1 MWSPEKAPPGKI
13 LIKFFKPKFIKMK
26 KVLLFVG
33 AAAVMASCSQEEL
46 IPNEAAQN
54 AVVKGIVFETGAP
67 AQDETRGELHY
78 SEASG
83 KYHFGWYAEHDK
95 INIYA
100 TNVVA
105 QKIIGVTGQDGS
117 GNDIIENIANAD
129 AKGVL
134 STQNTT
140 DWYNITSICQP
151 AVYRS
156 TTSGARGFFTANSD
170 QDWISFNLNNSQKVM
185 AVATYPTSTI
195 LAEVRVKG
203 NRAYESGWKYYTD
216 QIDWAKIN
224 ATVPN
229 EQKGVFDYV
238 SAPMYSI
245 SEGTRANRYESVG
258 EKISLGFKRAF
269 PVIKFSGVANN
280 DTYNND
286 LGNLVSIKLTSNGG
300 NKDGYSFGP
309 RQLAGN
315 ATYQTNNN
323 ATTNITGAS
332 NVVTVN
338 ISDGKWTSN
347 KAVYMA
353 ILPVKNE
360 GVKSDSSR
368 KNIPDNMMIEYEY
381 QNITLRYPLEAPN
394 AWTTPNQVVEA
405 PALDIAAKYPYIVTK
420 GAAGNERKLIVNT
433 GALPAIYNVGGTNYI
448 IWDDANSV
456 TQWLNNDLKNQKV
469 IPVANVT
476 EIEVRSGAN
485 VIDGNGYGNIRN
497 YTNLKTLRIKNNTT
511 TLVRNALN
519 GLNSLETLELTNVT
533 NVEYN
538 NGDTPVDVGGLKN
551 VYMPAYDFSQR
562 VNLTKAILGADLE
575 VLDMRGVAS
584 MKQVYPKEGMTL
596 MNYTNLQNVTVQD
609 GVILGPEAFKG
620 CAQLTRVN
628 GKVFLDGYSEF
639 EGCANVNYINLSD
652 GTKIPEYSFKGAAAL
667 TSIKANGVNIAP
679 QTIGISAFQGA
690 TALENINLGSTT
702 TIGANAFNGCT
713 NFKGVYD
720 NNKQIWTLD
729 VNAATIGASAFEST
743 AVQYVKFSNLNKV
756 EGNLLNGASDL
767 TQLKFAKT
775 ITFAEGAYNNAGT
788 TFGTSGNI
796 TLFVN
801 PGQETEANKL
811 KVKYSNKVVKD
822 VTFKTIVKE

>member
-1 MWSPEKAPPGKI
+1 
-13 LIKFFKPKFIKMK
+13 MK

-33 AAAVMASCSQEEL
+33 AAAVMASCSQDEL
-46 IPNEAAQN
+46 IPNDVAQN
-54 AVVKGIVFETGAP
+54 AAVKGIVFETGAP

-78 SEASG
+78 SDESG

-105 QKIIGVTGQDGS
+105 QEIGDPNTANVDG
-117 GNDIIENIANAD
+117 
-129 AKGVL
+129 KGVL
-134 STQNTT
+134 RNATNTNWNEFDVT
-140 DWYNITSICQP
+140 ATP
-151 AVYRS
+151 AVYKS

-170 QDWISFNLNNSQKVM
+170 QDWISFNLQNNQKVM
-185 AVATYPTSTI
+185 AVATYPTSTTLQRI
-195 LAEVRVKG
+195 RLKDERVK
-203 NRAYESGWKYYTD
+203 ESGVWKYYTD
-216 QIDWAKIN
+216 QIQWAKIN
-224 ATVPN
+224 ATVPS
-229 EQKGVFDYV
+229 EQNGVFDYV

-258 EKISLGFKRAF
+258 EKISLSFKRAF

-300 NKDGYSFGP
+300 NKDGYSFAS

-315 ATYQTNNN
+315 AVYQTNNN
-323 ATTNITGAS
+323 ETTNITGAS

-338 ISDGKWTSN
+338 ISDGNWTSN

-360 GVKSDSSR
+360 GVKSDGSK
-368 KNIPDNMMIEYEY
+368 KNIPDNMVIEYEY
-381 QNITLRYPLEAPN
+381 ANITLRYPLEAPN
-394 AWTTPNQVVEA
+394 AWTTPNQIVEA

-420 GAAGNERKLIVNT
+420 GTAGEERKLIVNT
-433 GALPAIYNVGGTNYI
+433 GALPTVYEVGGIKYI
-448 IWDDANSV
+448 IWDDANSTTV
-456 TQWLNNDLKNQKV
+456 WINNSLKNQKV
-469 IPVANVT
+469 IPVTNVS

-485 VIDGNGYGNIRN
+485 VIDGNGYTNIRN

-511 TLVRNALN
+511 TLVNNALYN
-519 GLNSLETLELTNVT
+519 LTNLETLELTNVT
-533 NVEYN
+533 NVQYN
-538 NGDTPVDVGGLKN
+538 NGDTPVDLSGLKN

-575 VLDMRGVAS
+575 RLDMRGVAS

-596 MNYTNLQNVTVQD
+596 MNYSNLQQVTVQD

-620 CAQLTRVN
+620 CINLTTVN
-628 GKVFLDGYSEF
+628 GKVFLGGYSEF
-639 EGCANVNYINLSD
+639 ENCASVNNINLSD
-652 GTKIPEYSFKGAAAL
+652 GTNIPEYSFKGATTLAN
-667 TSIKANGVNIAP
+667 IWANGVNIAP

-690 TALENINLGSTT
+690 TALENINLGNTT

-743 AVQYVKFSNLNKV
+743 AVQYVKFSNLTTV
-756 EGNLLNGASDL
+756 EGNLLNGASSL
-767 TQLKFAKT
+767 IQLKFAKK
-775 ITFAEGAYNNAGT
+775 ITFAEAAYNNEGT

-811 KVKYSNKVVKD
+811 KVKYSNKAVKD

>member
-1 MWSPEKAPPGKI
+1 
-13 LIKFFKPKFIKMK
+13 
-26 KVLLFVG
+26 
-33 AAAVMASCSQEEL
+33 MASCSQDEL
-46 IPNEAAQN
+46 IPNDVAQN
-54 AVVKGIVFETGAP
+54 AAVKGIVFETGAP

-78 SEASG
+78 SEESG

-105 QKIIGVTGQDGS
+105 QKIGDPNTANVDGKGILWNATNTNWSEFDVT
-117 GNDIIENIANAD
+117 A
-129 AKGVL
+129 
-134 STQNTT
+134 T
-140 DWYNITSICQP
+140 P
-151 AVYRS
+151 AVYKS

-170 QDWISFNLNNSQKVM
+170 QDWISFNLQNNQKVM
-185 AVATYPTSTI
+185 AVATYPTSTTLQRI
-195 LAEVRVKG
+195 RLKDERVR
-203 NRAYESGWKYYTD
+203 ESGVWKYYTN
-216 QIDWAKIN
+216 QIQWAKIN
-224 ATVPN
+224 ATVPS
-229 EQKGVFDYV
+229 EQNGVFDYV

-258 EKISLGFKRAF
+258 EKISLSFKRAF

-300 NKDGYSFGP
+300 NKDGYSFAQ

-315 ATYQTNNN
+315 AVYQTNNN
-323 ATTNITGAS
+323 ETTNITGAS

-338 ISDGKWTSN
+338 ISDGNWTSN

-360 GVKSDSSR
+360 GVKSDGSK
-368 KNIPDNMMIEYEY
+368 KNIPDNMVIEYEY
-381 QNITLRYPLEAPN
+381 ANITLRYPLEAPN
-394 AWTTPNQVVEA
+394 AWTTPNQIVEA

-420 GAAGNERKLIVNT
+420 GAEGDERKLIVNT
-433 GALPAIYNVGGTNYI
+433 GALPTVYEVNSTKYI
-448 IWDDANSV
+448 IWDDANSTTV
-456 TQWLNNDLKNQKV
+456 WINNSLKNQKV

-485 VIDGNGYGNIRN
+485 VIDGNGYANIRN
-497 YTNLKTLRIKNNTT
+497 YTNLETLRIKNNTT
-511 TLVRNALN
+511 TLVRNALI

-533 NVEYN
+533 NVQYN
-538 NGDTPVDVGGLKN
+538 NGDTPVDKSGLKN

-575 VLDMRGVAS
+575 ELDMRGVAS

-596 MNYTNLQNVTVQD
+596 MNYANLKKVTVQD

-620 CAQLTRVN
+620 CVNLTTVT
-628 GKVFLDGYSEF
+628 GKGFLGGYSEF
-639 EGCANVNYINLSD
+639 ENCASVNNINLSD
-652 GTKIPEYSFKGAAAL
+652 GTNIPEYSFKGA
-667 TSIKANGVNIAP
+667 TSLANIKANGVNIAP

-690 TALENINLGSTT
+690 TALENINLGNTT

-743 AVQYVKFSNLNKV
+743 AVQYVKFSNLTKV
-756 EGNLLNGASDL
+756 EGNLLNGASSL

-775 ITFAEGAYNNAGT
+775 ITFAEAAYNNAGT

-811 KVKYSNKVVKD
+811 KVKYSNKAVKD

>member
-1 MWSPEKAPPGKI
+1 
-13 LIKFFKPKFIKMK
+13 
-26 KVLLFVG
+26 
-33 AAAVMASCSQEEL
+33 MASCSQEEL
-46 IPNEAAQN
+46 IPNDVAQN
-54 AVVKGIVFETGAP
+54 AAVKGIVFETGAP

-78 SEASG
+78 SEESG
-83 KYHFGWYAEHDK
+83 LYHFGWYAEHDK

-105 QKIIGVTGQDGS
+105 QEITGVIGQDGS
-117 GNDIIENIANAD
+117 GNNIIGNIANAD

-134 STQNTT
+134 STENRL
-140 DWYNITSICQP
+140 DWYPITSICQP

-170 QDWISFNLNNSQKVM
+170 QDWISFNLNNNQKVM
-185 AVATYPTSTI
+185 AVATYPTSTT
-195 LAEVRVKG
+195 LVEVRVKG
-203 NRAYESGWKYYTD
+203 ERAKESGVWKYYTS
-216 QIDWAKIN
+216 QIDYAKIN
-224 ATVPN
+224 ATVPR
-229 EQKGVFDYV
+229 EQNGVFDYV

-245 SEGTRANRYESVG
+245 SEGTRENRYESVG
-258 EKISLGFKRAF
+258 EKISLSFKRAF

-300 NKDGYSFGP
+300 NKDGYSFG
-309 RQLAGN
+309 RRKLAGN
-315 ATYQTNNN
+315 AVYQTNNN
-323 ATTNITGAS
+323 ATTNITGES
-332 NVVTVN
+332 NEVTVRIN
-338 ISDGKWTSN
+338 DGKWTSN

-360 GVKSDSSR
+360 GVKSSDGSK
-368 KNIPDNMMIEYEY
+368 KNIPDNMVIEYEY

-394 AWTTPNQVVEA
+394 AWTTPNDVVEA

-420 GAAGNERKLIVNT
+420 GTAGVERKLIVNT
-433 GALPAIYNVGGTNYI
+433 GALPTVYTIGGAKYI
-448 IWDDANSV
+448 IWDDAASSALYV
-456 TQWLNNDLKNQKV
+456 NDNLKTQKV
-469 IPVANVT
+469 IPVTSIT

-497 YTNLKTLRIKNNTT
+497 YTNLETLRIKNNTT
-511 TLVRNALN
+511 TLVRNALI

-538 NGDTPVDVGGLKN
+538 NGDTPVDLSGLKN

-575 VLDMRGVAS
+575 RLDMRGVTS

-596 MNYTNLQNVTVQD
+596 MNYANLREVTVLD

-620 CAQLTRVN
+620 CVNLTTVN
-628 GKVFLDGYSEF
+628 GKVFLGGYSEF
-639 EGCANVNYINLSD
+639 ENCASVNNINLSD
-652 GTKIPEYSFKGAAAL
+652 GTNIPEYSFKGA
-667 TSIKANGVNIAP
+667 TSLANIWANGVNIAP

-690 TALENINLGSTT
+690 TALVNINLGNTT

-720 NNKQIWTLD
+720 NNKLIWTLD

-743 AVQYVKFSNLNKV
+743 AVQYVKFSNLTKV
-756 EGNLLNGASDL
+756 EGNLLNGASSL

-775 ITFAEGAYNNAGT
+775 ITFAEAAYNNAGT

-801 PGQETEANKL
+801 PVQETEANKL
-811 KVKYSNKVVKD
+811 KVKYSNKAVKD

>member
-1 MWSPEKAPPGKI
+1 
-13 LIKFFKPKFIKMK
+13 
-26 KVLLFVG
+26 
-33 AAAVMASCSQEEL
+33 MASCSQEEL
-46 IPNEAAQN
+46 IPNDVAQN
-54 AVVKGIVFETGAP
+54 AAVKGIVFETGAP
-67 AQDETRGELHY
+67 TQDETRGELHY

-105 QKIIGVTGQDGS
+105 QEITGVTGQDGS
-117 GNDIIENIANAD
+117 GNNIFGNIANAD

-134 STQNTT
+134 STQNRT
-140 DWYNITSICQP
+140 DWYDITSICQP

-170 QDWISFNLNNSQKVM
+170 QDWISFNLNNKQKVM
-185 AVATYPTSTI
+185 AVATYPTSTT
-195 LAEVRVKG
+195 LVQAHVKG
-203 NRAYESGWKYYTD
+203 ELANESGVCKYYTS
-216 QIDWAKIN
+216 QIDYVIIN
-224 ATVPN
+224 ATVPS
-229 EQKGVFDYV
+229 EQNGVFDYV

-245 SEGTRANRYESVG
+245 SEGTRENRYESVG

-300 NKDGYSFGP
+300 NKDGYSFEP

-315 ATYQTNNN
+315 AVYQTNNN

-332 NVVTVN
+332 NSNVVTVN
-338 ISDGKWTSN
+338 ISDGNWTSN

-360 GVKSDSSR
+360 GVKNDGSR
-368 KNIPDNMMIEYEY
+368 KNIPDNMVIEYEY

-420 GAAGNERKLIVNT
+420 GVAGDERKLIVNT
-433 GALPAIYNVGGTNYI
+433 GALPAVYEVGGIKYI
-448 IWDDANSV
+448 IWDDANSTTV
-456 TQWLNNDLKNQKV
+456 WINNSLKNQKV
-469 IPVANVT
+469 VPVANVT

-511 TLVRNALN
+511 TLVNNALHN
-519 GLNSLETLELTNVT
+519 LTNLETLELTNVT
-533 NVEYN
+533 NVQYN
-538 NGDTPVDVGGLKN
+538 NNETPVDKAGLKN
-551 VYMPAYDFSQR
+551 VIMPAYDFSQR

-596 MNYTNLQNVTVQD
+596 MNYANLKNVTVQD

-620 CAQLTRVN
+620 CAQLTTVN
-628 GKVFLDGYSEF
+628 GKVFLGGYSEF
-639 EGCANVNYINLSD
+639 EGCTSVNNINLSD
-652 GTKIPEYSFKGAAAL
+652 GTNIPEYSFKGAAAL
-667 TSIKANGVNIAP
+667 TNIKANGVNIAP

-690 TALENINLGSTT
+690 TALENINLGNTT
-702 TIGANAFNGCT
+702 TIGANAFNCCT
-713 NFKGVYD
+713 NFKGVYND
-720 NNKQIWTLD
+720 NKQIWTLD
-729 VNAATIGASAFEST
+729 VNATTIGESAFAST
-743 AVQYVKFSNLNKV
+743 KVEYVKFSNLTKV
-756 EGNLLNGASDL
+756 EGNLLNGASRL
-767 TQLKFAKT
+767 IQLKFAKT
-775 ITFAEGAYNNAGT
+775 ITFAEAAYNNAGT
-788 TFGTSGNI
+788 TFGTSEDI

-801 PGQETEANKL
+801 PDQETEANKL
-811 KVKYSNKVVKD
+811 KVKYSNKAVKD